1 MKKKIIIIALICILL
16 LPVFLMSACKKA
28 IKVQPDT
35 FTATY
40 ELPEKGRSISISGNS
55 EGTPGQESQYILNIT
70 NNDEPWQDDY
80 SVQLTANGSVIQEIS
95 PGRLNLHG
103 NDGMQQPIM
112 VKFPVGVEYPI
123 GLSFVI
129 PQRGP
134 LLTVFLSITRPNDT
148 NSVPTRVRQIN

>member
-1 MKKKIIIIALICILL
+1 MKKKIIIIVLISILL
-16 LPVFLMSACKKA
+16 LPVFLMSGCKKVT
-28 IKVQPDT
+28 KVQPDT

-80 SVQLTANGSVIQEIS
+80 SVQLTANGAVIQEIS
-95 PGRLNLHG
+95 FGRLNFHG

>member
-28 IKVQPDT
+28 TKVQPDT